1 MKISFVTFTC
11 PTWSLDQAI
20 DAAVRLGYQGI
31 EFRCDARHGHG
42 VEIYTDK
49 IERADIRRKLDRY
62 ELEVPC
68 LGTSLRLVDEAV
80 VEQAN
85 ARIELAAQIG
95 APGLRLFCGPHPEGM
110 ETQILYEMIAERLRA
125 IAQNAEESGVG
136 IWLETHDTL
145 MKAAQS
151 AAVVKLADRSN
162 LGIVYDNMHP
172 YRAGETLADTFREM
186 NGLMKHVHFH
196 DAINDRDKVVIT
208 PFGKGQLPYEQML
221 DALVS
226 SGYDGYL
233 SAEWFGEMY
242 GPDPEEAL
250 LLYKREVSDMLEKR
264 GLRVGAKWG

>member
-11 PTWSLDQAI
+11 PTWSLDQVI
-20 DAAVRLGYQGI
+20 DGAVRLGYQGI

-80 VEQAN
+80 VEQAG

-95 APGLRLFCGPHPEGM
+95 APGIRVFCGPQPEGM
-110 ETQILYEMIAERLRA
+110 DMQVLSEMIAERLRA

-145 MKAAQS
+145 MKASQT
-151 AAVVKLADRSN
+151 AAVVKLADRAN

-172 YRAGETLADTFREM
+172 YRAGESLAQTFKEL
-186 NGLMKHVHFH
+186 NGWMKHVHFH
-196 DAINDRDKVVIT
+196 DAINDREKVVIA
-208 PFGKGQLPYEQML
+208 PFGKGQLPYEQTL
-221 DALVS
+221 EALIS
-226 SGYDGYL
+226 SEYDGYL

-250 LLYKREVSDMLEKR
+250 LLYKREVSDMFARR
-264 GLRVGAKWG
+264 GLRVGARKG